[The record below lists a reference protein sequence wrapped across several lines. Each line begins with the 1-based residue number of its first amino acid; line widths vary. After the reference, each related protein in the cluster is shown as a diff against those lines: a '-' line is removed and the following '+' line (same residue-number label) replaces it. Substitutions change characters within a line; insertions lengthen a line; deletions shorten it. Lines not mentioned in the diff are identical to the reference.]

1 MLYNVVKY
9 FYIVKILNS
18 LFNKNVIFLY
28 LCMSFHLF
36 LIIPDFNVT
45 LNVSSTKVQKWK
57 DVTVICAHNLPRTNI
72 SIRWIVN
79 QNLMEG
85 DHNETFQILEM
96 TERKEIT
103 CNISSI
109 CGNFSS
115 TETITVEGHVMYSHL
130 CPQIYTN
137 IKESKHYSHIF
148 MMFLCCSQIQMTWWL
163 Y

>member
-1 MLYNVVKY
+1 MLYNVVQF

-18 LFNKNVIFLY
+18 HKNVIFLY

-115 TETITVEGHVMYSHL
+115 TETITVQGNVMYSHL
-130 CPQIYTN
+130 CPLNTN
-137 IKESKHYSHIF
+137 IKESKRYSHIF
-148 MMFLCCSQIQMTWWL
+148 MMCLRFSAVLRFI
-163 Y
+163 